1 MGRTEYD
8 PIRKKAVRKR
18 TITSALLIFIGI
30 PALIAITTLIDS
42 NKLFMIC
49 SLGVVVCC
57 MAPFFMVF
65 EKRKPKAREIV
76 LIAMMSA
83 ITVASHMF
91 FHVTIPVQIG
101 TAMVIIAGISM
112 GPEAGFLVGALSR
125 FVCNFYMGQGP
136 WTPWQMFCWGLLGF
150 LAGLAFNKVDLT
162 QATDQ
167 VKSRDFKVILG
178 PVLCIITAEIFAFV
192 SYFIW
197 PDTGAG
203 MLEIDGFSG
212 FIDEVINA
220 GSFKNVLNLLGVIFG
235 WRVYFFGAIGLLAGV
250 LLQRKRMPVD
260 NVTITLFTFFVTL
273 ILYGGI
279 MNISSMVTSA
289 GISGNGG
296 GLKWETLRTLY
307 ITGLPY
313 DIMHATMAALCM
325 FIMGNPMIR
334 KIERIK
340 IKYGIYK

>member
-8 PIRKKAVRKR
+8 PIRKKAVQKR
-18 TITSALLIFIGI
+18 TITSALMIFIGI
-30 PALIAITTLIDS
+30 PALIALSTILD
-42 NKLFMIC
+42 NGKFFMIF

-83 ITVASHMF
+83 ITVACHMF
-91 FHVTIPVQIG
+91 FHVTVPIQIG

-150 LAGLAFNKVDLT
+150 LAGLAFNKIDL
-162 QATDQ
+162 ANVTDK
-167 VKSRDFKVILG
+167 VKSRNFKVVMG
-178 PVLCIITAEIFAFV
+178 PLLCIVAAEVLAFV
-192 SYFIW
+192 SYFII
-197 PDTGAG
+197 PDGNGLQVETFGDFVAQVG
-203 MLEIDGFSG
+203 KMD
-212 FIDEVINA
+212 
-220 GSFKNVLNLLGVIFG
+220 SFKELINLLGTLFG
-235 WRVYFFGAIGLLAGV
+235 WRVYAFGAVGLLAGV
-250 LLQRKRMPVD
+250 LLQRKRMPID
-260 NVTITLFTFFVTL
+260 NITITLFTFFTTL

-279 MNISSMVTSA
+279 INIGSIFTSA
-289 GISGNGG
+289 GIAGNGNISMD
-296 GLKWETLRTLY
+296 TFRTIY

-313 DIMHATMAALCM
+313 DIVHAALASFCM
-325 FIMGNPMIR
+325 FVIGNPMIK

>member
-1 MGRTEYD
+1 MGRREYD
-8 PIRKKAVRKR
+8 PIRKKALRKR
-18 TITSALLIFIGI
+18 TMVSAAMIFLGI
-30 PALIAITTLIDS
+30 PAVIALSSMLD
-42 NKLFMIC
+42 NGKFFMLA
-49 SLGVVVCC
+49 SMAVVICC

-76 LIAMMSA
+76 LIAMMCA
-83 ITVASHMF
+83 ITVAAHMF
-91 FHVTIPVQIG
+91 LHVTIPIQIG

-150 LAGLAFNKVDLT
+150 LAGLAFNKVDLSKSMEQT
-162 QATDQ
+162 
-167 VKSRDFKVILG
+167 KSRTFQVVMG
-178 PVLCIITAEIFAFV
+178 PLLCIVVAEVAAFI
-192 SYFIW
+192 SYFFW
-197 PDTGAG
+197 PDGAENS
-203 MLEIDGFSG
+203 MVLEGFGDLLAAIGDVSNIKE
-212 FIDEVINA
+212 F
-220 GSFKNVLNLLGVIFG
+220 LNLMGKLFG
-235 WRVYFFGAIGLLAGV
+235 WRVYVFGVVGLLAGV

-260 NVTITLFTFFVTL
+260 NITLTLFTFFTTL

-279 MNISSMVTSA
+279 INISSMVTSA
-289 GISGNGG
+289 GIAGSGGISWN
-296 GLKWETLRTLY
+296 TLRTLY

-313 DIMHATMAALCM
+313 DIGHAAAASFCI

>member
-18 TITSALLIFIGI
+18 TITSAIMIFIGI
-30 PALIAITTLIDS
+30 PALIALSTILD
-42 NKLFMIC
+42 NGKFFMLC

-76 LIAMMSA
+76 MIAMMSA
-83 ITVASHMF
+83 ITVATHMF
-91 FHVTIPVQIG
+91 FHVTVPIQIG
-101 TAMVIIAGISM
+101 TALVIVAGIAM

-150 LAGLAFNKVDLT
+150 LAGLAFNKIDMANV
-162 QATDQ
+162 TDK
-167 VKSRDFKVILG
+167 VKSRDFKVVLG
-178 PVLCIITAEIFAFV
+178 PVLCILAAEILAFV

-197 PDTGAG
+197 PDANA
-203 MLEIDGFSG
+203 LQIDSF
-212 FIDEVINA
+212 
-220 GSFKNVLNLLGVIFG
+220 GSFVEAIFRADSFKEVVNLLGTLFG
-235 WRVYFFGAIGLLAGV
+235 WRVYFFGVLGLFAGII
-250 LLQRKRMPVD
+250 LQRKRMPVD
-260 NVTITLFTFFVTL
+260 NITITLFTFFTTL
-273 ILYGGI
+273 ILYGGM
-279 MNISSMVTSA
+279 MNICTMFTSA
-289 GISGNGG
+289 GIAGNGG
-296 GLKWETLRTLY
+296 ISWNTLRTLY

-313 DIMHATMAALCM
+313 DIIHAILAAFCM
-325 FIMGNPMIR
+325 YVMGNPMIR

>member
-8 PIRKKAVRKR
+8 PIRKKAVQKR
-18 TITSALLIFIGI
+18 TLVSALLIFLVI
-30 PALIAITTLIDS
+30 PAAVILSTMLS
-42 NKLFMIC
+42 GGQFYMIF
-49 SLGVVVCC
+49 SLVVIVCC

-83 ITVASHMF
+83 ITVAAHMF
-91 FHVTIPVQIG
+91 LHVTIPIQIG
-101 TAMVIIAGISM
+101 TALVIVAGISM

-150 LAGLAFNKVDLT
+150 LAGLAFNKVDMT
-162 QATDQ
+162 QAMDQ
-167 VKSRDFKVILG
+167 KKSRNFKVIMG
-178 PVLCIITAEIFAFV
+178 PLLCIVAAEILAFV
-192 SYFIW
+192 SYLLW
-197 PDTGAG
+197 PDKAEGALVLDG
-203 MLEIDGFSG
+203 MNDFMEALHRVDGIGG
-212 FIDEVINA
+212 F
-220 GSFKNVLNLLGVIFG
+220 LNLLGMMIG
-235 WRVYFFGAIGLLAGV
+235 WRVYAFGAVGLIAGV

-260 NVTITLFTFFVTL
+260 NVTITLFTFFTTL
-273 ILYGGI
+273 ILYGGL
-279 MNISSMVTSA
+279 MNICSLFTSA
-289 GISGNGG
+289 GMSGSGGISWN
-296 GLKWETLRTLY
+296 TLRTLY

-313 DIMHATMAALCM
+313 DIMHAAAASFCI

>member
-18 TITSALLIFIGI
+18 TAAASLVIFIGI
-30 PALIAITTLIDS
+30 PLLIALSTILD
-42 NKLFMIC
+42 NGKFFMLC

-76 LIAMMSA
+76 LVAMMSA
-83 ITVASHMF
+83 ITVAAHMF
-91 FHVTIPVQIG
+91 LHVTVPIQIG

-150 LAGLAFNKVDLT
+150 LAGLAFNKIDLAN
-162 QATDQ
+162 ATDK
-167 VKSRDFKVILG
+167 VKSRDFKVVLG
-178 PVLCIITAEIFAFV
+178 PVLCIVTAEILAFV

-197 PDTGAG
+197 PESGDTY
-203 MLEIDGFSG
+203 MQIDGFSG
-212 FIDEVINA
+212 FVDKIMAV
-220 GSFKNVLNLLGVIFG
+220 GSFKEVLNILGAVLG
-235 WRVYFFGAIGLLAGV
+235 WRVYFFGALGLVAGI

-260 NVTITLFTFFVTL
+260 NITITVFTFFTTL

-279 MNISSMVTSA
+279 MNIAAMFTSA
-289 GISGNGG
+289 GIAGSGGIS
-296 GLKWETLRTLY
+296 WDALRLLY
-307 ITGLPY
+307 ISGLPY
-313 DIMHATMAALCM
+313 DIVHALAASFCI
-325 FIMGNPMIR
+325 FIMGDPMIR